1 MPSPR
6 LQNKSLK
13 RFRTAGHGAG
23 RTEDQEWRN
32 RATLLRSDCIVDDSG
47 KRIGLIAV
55 CTDISE
61 RKQAEEALRQQT
73 EEQLVV
79 EIAQHIRQSLKLEE
93 ILNTTVSEASVS
105 SG

>member
-1 MPSPR
+1 MER
-6 LQNKSLK
+6 
-13 RFRTAGHGAG
+13 RG

-32 RATLLRSDCIVDDSG
+32 RAHSAASDRIVDDSG

-73 EEQLVV
+73 EREQLVV
-79 EIAQHIRQSLKLEE
+79 EIAQHIRQSLKPEE
-93 ILNTTVSEASVS
+93 ILNTTVSEVSVS

>member
-1 MPSPR
+1 MER
-6 LQNKSLK
+6 
-13 RFRTAGHGAG
+13 RG

-32 RATLLRSDCIVDDSG
+32 RAHSAAPTDVDDSG

-73 EEQLVV
+73 EREQLV
-79 EIAQHIRQSLKLEE
+79 EIAQHIRQSLKPEE
-93 ILNTTVSEASVS
+93 ILNTTVSEVSVS